1 MAIKIFID
9 QGHNPKNPNAGAEG
23 NGLYELNITYEVG
36 VLLAELL
43 GANQNFDVK
52 LSRETPETSLGSS
65 NAESLATRAAMANN
79 WGADYFISIHA
90 NASTISAATGTE
102 AFVYSTSSAAFPLAE
117 RIVANISENTGLP
130 DRGVYVRPS
139 LYVLRKTTMPA
150 TLVEL
155 GFITNPT
162 DASLM
167 DKHPNLFAEGIY
179 KGILEFFG
187 LA

>member
-9 QGHNPKNPNAGAEG
+9 QGHNPSNPNAGAEG
-23 NGLYELNITYEVG
+23 NGLYEQNITYEVG
-36 VLLAELL
+36 ILLAELL
-43 GANQNFDVK
+43 NANQNFDVK
-52 LSRETPETSLGSS
+52 LSRPTPETSLGNS
-65 NAESLATRAAMANN
+65 NSESLAARASEANN

-102 AFVYSTSSAAFPLAE
+102 AFVYSTTTPAYTLAE
-117 RIVANISENTGLP
+117 RIVENISEKTGIP
-130 DRGVYVRPS
+130 NRGVFVRPS

-155 GFITNPT
+155 GFITNPG
-162 DASLM
+162 DAELM

-179 KGILEFFG
+179 NGILEYFG

>member
-23 NGLYELNITYEVG
+23 NGLYEQNITYEVG
-36 VLLAELL
+36 VLLAEMLS
-43 GANQNFDVK
+43 ANQNFETK
-52 LSRETPETSLGSS
+52 LSRPTGDTSLGSS
-65 NAESLATRAAMANN
+65 NAESLAIRASEANN

-102 AFVYSTSSAAFPLAE
+102 AFVYSTTTPAYALAQ
-117 RIVANISENTGLP
+117 RITENISEKTGLP
-130 DRGVYVRPS
+130 DRGVFVRPS
-139 LYVLRKTTMPA
+139 LYVLRKTAMPA

-155 GFITNPT
+155 GFITNPN

-179 KGILEFFG
+179 NGILEYFG
-187 LA
+187 LS